1 VIGVGERKRKRKRK
15 TDYDGDG
22 ERERVSDFFKESCF
36 GDSEWRGV
44 ELRGV
49 PRSGK
54 RVENLC

>member
-1 VIGVGERKRKRKRK
+1 MIGVGERK

-22 ERERVSDFFKESCF
+22 ERERVSDFFRESCF
-36 GDSEWRGV
+36 GDSGWRGV